1 MDNLTAVKMALRV
14 TASDYDSEITSLIN
28 SAKLDLGISNVKEV
42 DDELYLRAI
51 ILYAKGHYGYDERQS
66 EYLKRYEQLRISLS
80 LSGDYRDEM

>member
-28 SAKLDLGISNVKEV
+28 SAKLDLGISNVNEV

-51 ILYAKGHYGYDERQS
+51 ILYVKGHYGYDERQS
-66 EYLKRYEQLRISLS
+66 EYLKRYEQLKISLS